1 MSHNTMGSALALA
14 LALALSAAASAQ
26 ERRQG
31 GGNGSGLP
39 PYNLSTEVT
48 VSGKVASTETAP
60 TMSGGEMAT
69 VTVTVDGGPIHVL
82 LAPPDFIKKQAFA
95 IAANA
100 PIQITGMP
108 GLRLNGEPAMIA
120 RTLKIGT
127 RTMTLRD
134 ATGKPAWE

>member
-1 MSHNTMGSALALA
+1 MSHNTMGSGLALA

-31 GGNGSGLP
+31 GDGSGLP

-69 VTVTVDGGPIHVL
+69 VTVTVDGGPLHVL
-82 LAPPDFIKKQAFA
+82 LGPPDFVKKQAFA
-95 IAANA
+95 ITANA
-100 PIQITGMP
+100 TVQVTGMP

-120 RTLKIGT
+120 RTLKVGT

-134 ATGKPAWE
+134 ATGAPAWK